1 MSGASGSAAPA
12 PGGSG
17 IGAFAIRHRLAI
29 IFITV
34 AVCLG
39 GVYSALRMP
48 SSVFPETEFP
58 RCVILIDS
66 GVMPADEMMA
76 TITRPIEEAM
86 KDIPGVVQVRSAT
99 GRGSAEVNVF
109 FNWQVNMVES
119 ELYVLNR
126 VSQLKS
132 SLPANA
138 KTTVWRLTFNAF
150 PILGVSLTSPKREL
164 TELWELARYDLKP
177 RFLRIPGIARVD
189 LVGGRAP
196 EYHVIVDPLKLA
208 AANLALTDITV
219 ALEKNNLVAP
229 AGFHSENYTIY
240 LALVDSR
247 VKGPQDI
254 EDFVVMM
261 RENQPVRIRDFARV
275 ERGPEPVFNVVN
287 AQGRRA
293 VLMNIRA
300 QPTGSSILN
309 IAEELKAQLA
319 DLRKT
324 LPPDMELSFYYDQSL
339 LVRDSVDS
347 VWEAIIVGLLFA
359 VVILYLFL
367 KNWGS
372 VLTAIVVIPVS
383 VLATV
388 VVMLAAK
395 LTFNLMTL
403 GGIAAAIGLIID
415 DAIVVVEAIYAKVAH
430 GESRL
435 QAIKSGMGEIIHPL
449 IGSTLTPVVVFIP
462 LAFLDG
468 LPGVFFRSL
477 AMTMVVALLTS
488 LVLAVTLTPSLAFMF
503 LRDHEH
509 LEHGHAPKA
518 EQGGFIMRPLSR
530 GFEWLL
536 RRALRWRWVT
546 LLMCLLIGFG
556 GWQAYQRLPS
566 GFMPDM
572 DEGGFVID
580 CRTPWG
586 TSLEETD
593 RMMRQGE
600 AILLATPEV
609 EGYSRRTG
617 ARLAL
622 AVAEPNTSDF
632 LVKLRP
638 DRKRSTEEVKQELR
652 RKFNTALPGAEWEF
666 PGILGD
672 LIGDLLWSP
681 KPIEIK
687 MFSTDTAWL
696 MQKAPAVTE
705 AIAKVKGIVDLND
718 GLNMTGPTI
727 SFRIRAM
734 DAQRHGLTSDDIA
747 AALNT
752 AMLGRTA
759 SSVLEG
765 DRVVEIRVVT
775 EPGSIG
781 RLDNVRELPI
791 RTPAGSL
798 VKISQVAD
806 ITEEPGQLELRRED
820 LRQLVA
826 VTANLENRDMGSGIA
841 EIKQVLASDKSIP
854 PGMVEFGG
862 LFQQQ
867 QESFRNLLV
876 VLFLGIAL
884 VFTVLL
890 LEFRSFREPFAI
902 LFGSVLALTGTVGTL
917 WLTGTT
923 LNIVSFLGAII
934 GVGIVAKNGI
944 LMLDLVDHHLAGG
957 ASIEEALVR
966 SGRRRLRPILMTSLA
981 TALAMLPLAWGIGH
995 GADMLRPLAIGI
1007 IGALCISMIFSLIAT
1022 PTVYCLIMRLRE
1034 KPAVRQLEPH
1044 E

>member
-1 MSGASGSAAPA
+1 MSGASEKHPA
-12 PGGSG
+12 GTGGSRVG
-17 IGAFAIRHRLAI
+17 TFAIRHRLAI
-29 IFITV
+29 IFITF
-34 AVCLG
+34 AVCIG
-39 GVYSALRMP
+39 GVYSALRMS

-58 RCVILIDS
+58 RCVILIDN

-76 TITRPIEEAM
+76 TITRPVEEAM

-109 FNWQVNMVES
+109 FNWRVNMVES

-132 SLPANA
+132 SLPANT

-164 TELWELARYDLKP
+164 TELWERARYDLKP

-189 LVGGRAP
+189 LVGGRTP
-196 EYHVIVDPLKLA
+196 EYHVVVDPLKLA
-208 AANLALTDITV
+208 AANLALTDITT
-219 ALEKNNLVAP
+219 ALERNNLVAP

-247 VKGPQDI
+247 VKGLQDI
-254 EDFVVMM
+254 EEFVVMM
-261 RENQPVRIRDFARV
+261 RDDHPVRIRDFARV

-300 QPTGSSILN
+300 QPRGSSILN
-309 IAEELKAQLA
+309 IAAELKSQLA
-319 DLRKT
+319 ELRRT
-324 LPPDMELSFYYDQSL
+324 LPQDMELSFYYDQSL
-339 LVRDSVDS
+339 LVKDSVGS
-347 VWEAIIVGLLFA
+347 VWEAIILGLIFA

-383 VLATV
+383 VLATA
-388 VVMLAAK
+388 VVMLGAK

-415 DAIVVVEAIYAKVAH
+415 DAIVVVEAIYMRVAR
-430 GESRL
+430 GDSRL
-435 QAIKSGMGEIIHPL
+435 AAIQNAMGEILHPL
-449 IGSTLTPVVVFIP
+449 VGSTLTPVVVFIP

-477 AMTMVVALLTS
+477 ALTMVVALLTS
-488 LVLAVTLTPSLAFMF
+488 LVLAVTLTPALASLF
-503 LRDHEH
+503 LRDRAH
-509 LEHGHAPKA
+509 LEHWRAPKA
-518 EQGGFIMRPLSR
+518 EEGGFLMRPLVKVF
-530 GFEWLL
+530 GAVL
-536 RRALRWRWVT
+536 RRTLRWRWVT
-546 LLMCLLIGFG
+546 VLACLVIGYS
-556 GWQAYQRLPS
+556 GWHVFNHLPT
-566 GFMPDM
+566 GFMPEM

-580 CRTPWG
+580 YLTPWG

-593 RMMRQGE
+593 RIMQQAE
-600 AILLATPEV
+600 AILRATPEV
-609 EGYSRRTG
+609 EGYSRRSG

-622 AVAEPNTSDF
+622 AVCEPNDGDF

-652 RKFNTALPGAEWEF
+652 RKFNASLPQAGWEF

-672 LIGDLLWSP
+672 LIGDLTWSP
-681 KPIEIK
+681 KPVEIK
-687 MFSTDTAWL
+687 LFSTDTEWL
-696 MQKAPAVTE
+696 KKKAPGIKA
-705 AIAKVKGIVDLND
+705 AIEKVKGVVDTLD
-718 GLNMTGPTI
+718 GLIMTGPTL
-727 SFRIRAM
+727 SFRVRPM
-734 DAQRHGLTSDDIA
+734 DAQRHGLSSDDIA
-747 AALNT
+747 AVLNT
-752 AMLGRTA
+752 TMLGRTA
-759 SSVLEG
+759 STVLEG
-765 DRVVEIRVVT
+765 DRVVNIRVKA
-775 EPGSIG
+775 EPSGLN
-781 RLDNVRELPI
+781 RLDALRELLL
-791 RTPAGSL
+791 RTPSGNL
-798 VKISQVAD
+798 VKVGQVAD
-806 ITEEPGQLELRRED
+806 ITEEAGQLELHRED

-826 VTANLENRDMGSGIA
+826 VTAAFEDRDMGSGIA
-841 EIKQVLASDKSIP
+841 EIQQVLTADKTIP
-854 PGMVEFGG
+854 PGVIEFGG

-867 QESFRNLLV
+867 QESFRNLIV

-890 LEFRSFREPFAI
+890 LEFRSFREPVAI
-902 LFGSVLALTGTVGTL
+902 LFGSVLALTGTVGAL
-917 WLTGTT
+917 WVTGTT

-944 LMLDLVDHHLAGG
+944 LMLDLVDHHLAEGV
-957 ASIEEALVR
+957 SLEEALVR
-966 SGRRRLRPILMTSLA
+966 SGRRRLRPILMTTFA

-995 GADMLRPLAIGI
+995 GADMLRPLAIGL
-1007 IGALCISMIFSLIAT
+1007 IGALCISMLFSLLAT
-1022 PTVYCLIMRLRE
+1022 PTVCCLMMGLRE
-1034 KPAVRQLEPH
+1034 KSAIQKLAAH

>member
-1 MSGASGSAAPA
+1 MSGGHDSS
-12 PGGSG
+12 GGSRAG
-17 IGAFAIRHRLAI
+17 SFAIRHRMAI
-29 IFITV
+29 VFITL

-39 GVYSALRMP
+39 GVFCAFRMP

-58 RCVILIDS
+58 RCVILIDN

-86 KDIPGVVQVRSAT
+86 KDIPGTVQVRSAT

-126 VSQLKS
+126 VSQLKA
-132 SLPANA
+132 SLPATA

-150 PILGVSLTSPKREL
+150 PIIGVSLTSPKRDI
-164 TELWELARYDLKP
+164 TELWEKARYDLKP

-189 LVGGRAP
+189 IVGGRAP
-196 EYHVIVDPLKLA
+196 EYHVVVDPMKLT
-208 AANLALTDITV
+208 AANLALVDVTA
-219 ALEKNNLVAP
+219 ALEKNNLVDS
-229 AGFHSENYTIY
+229 AGFHMENYTIY
-240 LALVDSR
+240 LALVDGR
-247 VKGPQDI
+247 VKGAQDL
-254 EDFVVMM
+254 ENFVVTVKDGT
-261 RENQPVRIRDFARV
+261 PVRVRDIARV

-309 IAEELKAQLA
+309 IADELKAQLA
-319 DLRKT
+319 ELKTT

-347 VWEAIIVGLLFA
+347 VWEAIFIGLGFA
-359 VVILYLFL
+359 ILVLYLFL

-372 VLTAIVVIPVS
+372 VATAIVVIPVS

-415 DAIVVVEAIYAKVAH
+415 DAIVVVESIYARLAH
-430 GESRL
+430 GQERL
-435 QAIKSGMGEIIHPL
+435 AAISAAMGEIIHPL

-477 AMTMVVALLTS
+477 ALTMVVALLTS
-488 LVLAVTLTPSLAFMF
+488 LILAVTLTPALASLFF
-503 LRDHEH
+503 RDRAH
-509 LEHGHAPKA
+509 LEHGHAPKS
-518 EQGGFIMRPLSR
+518 EEGGFIMRPLGR
-530 GFEWLL
+530 FFERVL

-546 LLMCLLIGFG
+546 LACCLLLGFG
-556 GWQAYQRLPS
+556 GWQMQKHLAT

-572 DEGGFVID
+572 DEGGFIID
-580 CRTPWG
+580 CLTPWG
-586 TSLEETD
+586 TSIDETD
-593 RMMRQGE
+593 RMMQQAE
-600 AILLATPEV
+600 AILRATPEV

-622 AVAEPNTSDF
+622 AIAEPNKGDF
-632 LVKLRP
+632 LVKLRA
-638 DRKRSTEEVKQELR
+638 DRKRSTEEVKSELR
-652 RKFNTALPGAEWEF
+652 AKFNAALPGVEWEF

-672 LIGDLLWSP
+672 LLGDLTESP
-681 KPIEIK
+681 DPIEIK
-687 MFSTDTAWL
+687 LFSTDTPWL
-696 MQKAPAVTE
+696 MKKAPEIKT
-705 AIAKVKGIVDLND
+705 AIEKVKGVVDTSD
-718 GLNMTGPTI
+718 GLKMTGPTI
-727 SFRIRAM
+727 SFRIRPAE
-734 DAQRHGLTSDDIA
+734 ARRYGLTSEDIA
-747 AALNT
+747 AALDA

-759 SSVLEG
+759 SSILEG
-765 DRVVEIRVVT
+765 DRVVSIRVVA
-775 EPGSIG
+775 EPQSRD
-781 RLDNVRELPI
+781 RLALLRELPL
-791 RTPAGSL
+791 RTPDGGL
-798 VKISQVAD
+798 VKISQIAD
-806 ITEEPGQLELRRED
+806 IVEEPGQLELRRED

-826 VTANLENRDMGSGIA
+826 VTAALEGRDLGSGIA
-841 EIKQVLASDKSIP
+841 EIKKVLAADATLP
-854 PGMVEFGG
+854 PGVVEFGG
-862 LFQQQ
+862 LYHQQE
-867 QESFRNLLV
+867 ESFRRLLV
-876 VLFLGIAL
+876 VLVLGIAL
-884 VFTVLL
+884 VFTVLIV
-890 LEFRSFREPFAI
+890 EFRGFYEAI
-902 LFGSVLALTGTVGTL
+902 AIVAGSVLALFGTVAAL

-944 LMLDLVDHHLAGG
+944 LMLDAVGHHMADGLGL
-957 ASIEEALVR
+957 EEALVR
-966 SGRRRLRPILMTSLA
+966 SGHRRLRPILMTSLA
-981 TALAMLPLAWGIGH
+981 TVLAMLPLAWGIGH

-1007 IGALCISMIFSLIAT
+1007 IGALAISMLFSLVAT
-1022 PTVYCLIMRLRE
+1022 PTLYLFMRRLAE
-1034 KPAVRQLEPH
+1034 KM
-1044 E
+1044 

>member
-1 MSGASGSAAPA
+1 MSGATGNPAFAPSGS
-12 PGGSG
+12 GV
-17 IGAFAIRHRLAI
+17 GAFAMRHRLGI
-29 IFITV
+29 IFVTL
-34 AVCLG
+34 ALCLG
-39 GVYSALRMP
+39 GIYCALRMP

-109 FNWQVNMVES
+109 FNWRVNMVES

-150 PILGVSLTSPKREL
+150 PIIGVSLTSPKREL

-196 EYHVIVDPLKLA
+196 EYHVVVDPLKLA
-208 AANLALTDITV
+208 AVNLALTDITT

-229 AGFHSENYTIY
+229 AGFYTENYTIY
-240 LALVDSR
+240 LALADSR
-247 VKGPQDI
+247 VKSAQDI
-254 EDFVVMM
+254 ENFVVLM

-287 AQGRRA
+287 AQGQRA

-309 IAEELKAQLA
+309 IAEALKAQLA
-319 DLRKT
+319 ELRRT
-324 LPPDMELSFYYDQSL
+324 LPPDVQLSFYYDQSL
-339 LVRDSVDS
+339 LVRDSVRS
-347 VWEAIIVGLLFA
+347 VWESILVGLLFA
-359 VVILYLFL
+359 VVMLYLFL

-415 DAIVVVEAIYAKVAH
+415 DAIVVVEAIYAKMAH

-435 QAIKSGMGEIIHPL
+435 QAIQSGLGEIIHPL
-449 IGSTLTPVVVFIP
+449 VGSTLTPVVVFIP

-477 AMTMVVALLTS
+477 ALTMVVALLTS
-488 LVLAVTLTPSLAFMF
+488 LVLAVTLTPSLASVF
-503 LRDHEH
+503 LRDRAH
-509 LEHGHAPKA
+509 LERDPARKA
-518 EQGGFIMRPLSR
+518 QEGGFLMHPLL
-530 GFEWLL
+530 GLFEAVL
-536 RRALRWRWVT
+536 RRALRWRWAT
-546 LLMCLLIGFG
+546 LLGCLVIGFG
-556 GWQAYQRLPS
+556 GWLVYNRLPS
-566 GFMPDM
+566 DFLPEM

-580 CRTPWG
+580 YFMPWG

-593 RMMRQGE
+593 RIMQQAE
-600 AILLATPEV
+600 AVLRTTPEV

-622 AVAEPNTSDF
+622 AVAEPDHGDF

-652 RKFNTALPGAEWEF
+652 RKFEAAFPQSRWEF

-672 LIGDLLWSP
+672 LIGDLTWSP

-687 MFSTDTAWL
+687 LFSTDTAWL
-696 MQKAPAVTE
+696 MKKAPQVKETIE
-705 AIAKVKGIVDLND
+705 KVRGVVETFD
-718 GLNMTGPTI
+718 GLKITGPTI
-727 SFRIRAM
+727 SFRIRLI
-734 DAQRHGLTSDDIA
+734 DAQRHGLTSDDLA
-747 AALNT
+747 AAVNT
-752 AMLGRTA
+752 ALLGRTA

-765 DRVVEIRVVT
+765 DRVVEIRVKA
-775 EPGSIG
+775 EPDVFDHIEN
-781 RLDNVRELPI
+781 LRELPL
-791 RTPAGSL
+791 RTPTGSL
-798 VKISQVAD
+798 VKLSEVAD
-806 ITEEPGQLELRRED
+806 ITQEAGQLELARED

-826 VTANLENRDMGSGIA
+826 VTASLENRDMGSAIA
-841 EIKQVLASDKSIP
+841 EIKQVLSADTSVPSGVI
-854 PGMVEFGG
+854 EFGG

-890 LEFRSFREPFAI
+890 LEFRSFREPVAI
-902 LFGSVLALTGTVGTL
+902 VFGSVLALTGTVGAL

-957 ASIEEALVR
+957 ASIEDALAR
-966 SGRRRLRPILMTSLA
+966 SGRRRLRPILMTTFA

-1007 IGALCISMIFSLIAT
+1007 IGALCISMLFSLIAT
-1022 PTVYCLIMRLRE
+1022 PTVYYFMPRRLRKTE
-1034 KPAVRQLEPH
+1034 LKNPVAH

>member
-1 MSGASGSAAPA
+1 MTDTNSS
-12 PGGSG
+12 

-29 IFITV
+29 IFITL
-34 AVCLG
+34 AVCAG
-39 GVYSALRMP
+39 GIYAALRMP

-132 SLPANA
+132 SLPPDA

-150 PILGVSLTSPKREL
+150 PIIGVSLTSPDRDL

-177 RFLRIPGIARVD
+177 RFLRIPGVARVD

-196 EYHVIVDPLKLA
+196 EYHIVVDPLKLA
-208 AANLALTDITV
+208 AANLSLSDITT

-229 AGFHSENYTIY
+229 AGFHMENYTIY

-247 VKGPQDI
+247 VKGLADI
-254 EDFVVMM
+254 ENFVVLM
-261 RENQPVRIRDFARV
+261 RDNQPVRIRDFARV

-287 AQGRRA
+287 AQGQRA
-293 VLMNIRA
+293 VLMNLRA

-309 IAEELKAQLA
+309 IANNLKTQLA
-319 DLRKT
+319 ELRRT
-324 LPPDMELSFYYDQSL
+324 LPPDVQLSFYYDQSL
-339 LVRDSVDS
+339 FVRDSAAS
-347 VWEAIIVGLLFA
+347 VWDAIIVGLLFA
-359 VVILYLFL
+359 VVVLYLFL

-372 VLTAIVVIPVS
+372 VLTAIVVIPIS

-395 LTFNLMTL
+395 MTFNLMTL

-430 GESRL
+430 GETRL
-435 QAIKSGMGEIIHPL
+435 QAIQSGMKEIIHPL

-468 LPGVFFRSL
+468 LPGVFFRAL
-477 AMTMVVALLTS
+477 ALTMVVSLLTS
-488 LVLAVTLTPSLAFMF
+488 LLLAITLTPALASLF
-503 LRDHEH
+503 LRDRAH
-509 LEHGHAPKA
+509 LEHGHAPRA
-518 EQGGFIMRPLSR
+518 EAGGFIMRPLL
-530 GFEWLL
+530 GLFENVL
-536 RRALRWRWVT
+536 RRTMRRPWLT
-546 LLMCLLIGFG
+546 LLACLAIGYG
-556 GWQAYQRLPS
+556 GLFAYRQLPTE
-566 GFMPDM
+566 FLPEM

-580 CRTPWG
+580 YLTPWG

-593 RMMRQGE
+593 RILQQAE
-600 AILLATPEV
+600 AILRATPEV
-609 EGYSRRTG
+609 EGYSRRSG

-622 AVAEPNTSDF
+622 AVCEPNDGDF

-638 DRKRSTEEVKQELR
+638 DRNRSTEEVKQELR
-652 RKFNTALPGAEWEF
+652 QKFNAALPQAEWEF

-672 LIGDLLWSP
+672 LIGDLTWSP
-681 KPIEIK
+681 KPVEIK
-687 MFSTDTAWL
+687 LFSTDTAWL
-696 MQKAPAVTE
+696 AEKAPEIKETIE
-705 AIAKVKGIVDLND
+705 KVKGVVDTFD

-734 DAQRHGLTSDDIA
+734 DAGRLGLTSDDIA
-747 AALNT
+747 ATLNT
-752 AMLGRTA
+752 ALLGRTA

-765 DRVVEIRVVT
+765 DRVVEIRVVA
-775 EPGSIG
+775 EPASIA
-781 RLDNVRELPI
+781 RLDTLRELPI
-791 RTPAGSL
+791 RTASGDL

-806 ITEEPGQLELRRED
+806 ITEEPGQMELHRED

-826 VTANLENRDMGSGIA
+826 ITAAFEDRDLGSGIA
-841 EIKQVLASDKSIP
+841 EIKQVLAADKTIP
-854 PGMVEFGG
+854 PGTIEFGG
-862 LFQQQ
+862 LFEQQ
-867 QESFRNLLV
+867 QESFRNLLM

-890 LEFRSFREPFAI
+890 VEFRSFREPLAI
-902 LFGSVLALTGTVGTL
+902 VFGSVLALTGTIGAL
-917 WLTGTT
+917 WLTGTA

-944 LMLDLVDHHLAGG
+944 LMLDLVDYHLAEG
-957 ASIEEALVR
+957 ASIEEALVH
-966 SGRRRLRPILMTSLA
+966 SGRRRLRPILMTTLA
-981 TALAMLPLAWGIGH
+981 TTLAMLPLAWGIGH
-995 GADMLRPLAIGI
+995 GADMLRPLAISI

-1022 PTVYCLIMRLRE
+1022 PTVYCLIMRLRG
-1034 KPAVRQLEPH
+1034 KTAVQKLAPH

>member
-1 MSGASGSAAPA
+1 MSSLSSSPNSGV
-12 PGGSG
+12 GT
-17 IGAFAIRHRLAI
+17 FAIRHRLAI
-29 IFITV
+29 IFITL
-34 AVCLG
+34 AVCVG
-39 GVYSALRMP
+39 GIYSALRMP

-76 TITRPIEEAM
+76 TLTRPIEEAM

-109 FNWQVNMVES
+109 FNWRVNMVVS

-126 VSQLKS
+126 VSQLKA

-150 PILGVSLTSPKREL
+150 PIIGVSLTSPKREL

-196 EYHVIVDPLKLA
+196 EYHVVVDPLKLA
-208 AANLALTDITV
+208 AANLALTDITS
-219 ALEKNNLVAP
+219 ALERNNLVAP
-229 AGFHSENYTIY
+229 AGFHAENYTIY

-247 VKGPQDI
+247 ARGPSDI
-254 EDFVVMM
+254 EDFVVLM
-261 RENQPVRIRDFARV
+261 RDNHPVRIRDFARV

-287 AQGRRA
+287 AEGRRA
-293 VLMNIRA
+293 VLMNLRA
-300 QPTGSSILN
+300 QPTGSSILS
-309 IAEELKAQLA
+309 IAAALKAQLA
-319 DLRKT
+319 DLRRT
-324 LPPDMELSFYYDQSL
+324 LPPDVQLAFYYDQSL
-339 LVRDSVDS
+339 LVRDSAGS
-347 VWEAIIVGLLFA
+347 VWEAILVGLLFA
-359 VVILYLFL
+359 VAILYLFL

-415 DAIVVVEAIYAKVAH
+415 DAIVVVEAIYAKAAH
-430 GESRL
+430 GEARL
-435 QAIKSGMGEIIHPL
+435 QAIKSGLGEIIHPL

-477 AMTMVVALLTS
+477 ALTMAVALLTS
-488 LVLAVTLTPSLAFMF
+488 LVLAVTLTPSLASLF
-503 LRDHEH
+503 LRDRAH
-509 LEHGHAPKA
+509 LDHGQAPKA
-518 EQGGFIMRPLSR
+518 EDSGSLMGP
-530 GFEWLL
+530 LL
-536 RRALRWRWVT
+536 RLFDAVLRQALRRRWTT
-546 LLMCLLIGFG
+546 LLACLAIGYG
-556 GWQAYQRLPS
+556 GWEVYHGLPT

-580 CRTPWG
+580 GLTPWG

-593 RMMRQGE
+593 RMMQQGE
-600 AILLATPEV
+600 AILRATPEV

-622 AVAEPNTSDF
+622 AVAEPNKSDF

-638 DRKRSTEEVKQELR
+638 NRKRSTEEVKQELR
-652 RKFNTALPGAEWEF
+652 RKFNAALPGVDWEF

-672 LIGDLLWSP
+672 LIGDLTWSP
-681 KPIEIK
+681 KPVEIK
-687 MFSTDTAWL
+687 LFSTDTAWL
-696 MQKAPAVTE
+696 MKKAPEVKAMIE
-705 AIAKVKGIVDLND
+705 KVNGVVDTFD
-718 GLNMTGPTI
+718 GLRITGPTI

-747 AALNT
+747 AAVNT
-752 AMLGRTA
+752 ALLGRTS

-765 DRVVEIRVVT
+765 DRVVEIRVKA
-775 EPGSIG
+775 EPSGLR
-781 RLDNVRELPI
+781 RLDTLRELPL
-791 RTPAGSL
+791 RTPSGSL
-798 VKISQVAD
+798 VKLSQIAD
-806 ITEEPGQLELRRED
+806 ITEEAGQLELARED

-826 VTANLENRDMGSGIA
+826 VTAALENRDLGSAIA
-841 EIKQVLASDKSIP
+841 EIKQVLSADQSIP
-854 PGMVEFGG
+854 PGVIEFGG

-867 QESFRNLLV
+867 EESFRNLLV
-876 VLFLGIAL
+876 VLFLAIAL

-890 LEFRSFREPFAI
+890 LEFRSFREPVAI
-902 LFGSVLALTGTVGTL
+902 VFGSLLALTGTVGAL

-944 LMLDLVDHHLAGG
+944 LMLDLVDHHLAEGV
-957 ASIEEALVR
+957 SIEEALVR
-966 SGRRRLRPILMTSLA
+966 SGLRRLRPILMTTFA

-1007 IGALCISMIFSLIAT
+1007 IGALCISMFFSLIAT

-1034 KPAVRQLEPH
+1034 NAALPKMPANE
-1044 E
+1044 

>member
-1 MSGASGSAAPA
+1 
-12 PGGSG
+12 
-17 IGAFAIRHRLAI
+17 
-29 IFITV
+29 
-34 AVCLG
+34 
-39 GVYSALRMP
+39 
-48 SSVFPETEFP
+48 
-58 RCVILIDS
+58 
-66 GVMPADEMMA
+66 
-76 TITRPIEEAM
+76 
-86 KDIPGVVQVRSAT
+86 
-99 GRGSAEVNVF
+99 
-109 FNWQVNMVES
+109 
-119 ELYVLNR
+119 
-126 VSQLKS
+126 
-132 SLPANA
+132 
-138 KTTVWRLTFNAF
+138 
-150 PILGVSLTSPKREL
+150 
-164 TELWELARYDLKP
+164 
-177 RFLRIPGIARVD
+177 
-189 LVGGRAP
+189 
-196 EYHVIVDPLKLA
+196 LKLA
-208 AANLALTDITV
+208 AANLALTDITA
-219 ALEKNNLVAP
+219 ALENNNLVAP

-247 VKGPQDI
+247 VKGPRDI
-254 EDFVVMM
+254 ENFVVLM
-261 RENQPVRIRDFARV
+261 RDNQPVRVRDFARV

-300 QPTGSSILN
+300 QPTGSSILQ
-309 IAEELKAQLA
+309 IASDLKAQLA
-319 DLRKT
+319 DLRRT
-324 LPPDMELSFYYDQSL
+324 LPPDMQLSFFYDQSL
-339 LVRDSVDS
+339 LVKESVGS
-347 VWEAIIVGLLFA
+347 VWEAIVVGLLFA
-359 VVILYLFL
+359 VVILHLFL

-388 VVMLAAK
+388 VVMLATK

-449 IGSTLTPVVVFIP
+449 VGSTLTPVVVFIP

-477 AMTMVVALLTS
+477 ALTMVVALLTS
-488 LVLAVTLTPSLAFMF
+488 LVLAVTLTPSLASIF
-503 LRDHEH
+503 LRDREH

-518 EQGGFIMRPLSR
+518 EEGGFLLRPLLR
-530 GFEWLL
+530 WFEAILL
-536 RRALRWRWVT
+536 RALRWRWVT
-546 LLMCLLIGFG
+546 VILCLLIGAA
-556 GWQAYQRLPS
+556 GWQTYHRLPS
-566 GFMPDM
+566 GFMPEM

-580 CRTPWG
+580 CLTPWG

-622 AVAEPNTSDF
+622 AVAEPNKSDF
-632 LVKLRP
+632 LVKLRAN
-638 DRKRSTEEVKQELR
+638 RKRSTEEVKQDLR
-652 RKFNTALPGAEWEF
+652 RKFNAALPGGEWEF

-687 MFSTDTAWL
+687 MFSTDAPWL
-696 MQKAPAVTE
+696 MKKAPEVKAAVS
-705 AIAKVKGIVDLND
+705 KVKGVVDLNP

-727 SFRIRAM
+727 SFRIRAT

-752 AMLGRTA
+752 AMLGRAA

-765 DRVVEIRVVT
+765 DRVVEIRVVS
-775 EPGSIG
+775 EPASIA
-781 RLDNVRELPI
+781 RLDTLRELPI
-791 RTPAGSL
+791 RTPAGGL

-826 VTANLENRDMGSGIA
+826 VTANLENRDMGSAIA
-841 EIKQVLASDKSIP
+841 EIKQVLAADKTIP
-854 PGMVEFGG
+854 PGVIEYGG

-902 LFGSVLALTGTVGTL
+902 LFGSVLALTGTVGAL

-944 LMLDLVDHHLAGG
+944 LMLDLVDHHLAEG

-981 TALAMLPLAWGIGH
+981 TMLAMLPLAWGIGH

-1007 IGALCISMIFSLIAT
+1007 IGALCISMLFSLIAT

-1034 KPAVRQLEPH
+1034 KPAVQKLAPH